1 MDDLINRTDDL
12 ISRQALI
19 EHLRRTIE
27 ATSTADG
34 DYNEGFND
42 GMDFAACFAST
53 LPSAQPE
60 RLTDDDLETIRIH
73 LSAYKEKLCNQR
85 RWKEAEEYQRIID
98 RLISFASAQPERKT
112 GHWLV
117 KQDHN
122 GSTYGECSQC
132 HGIQYAG
139 HTPYCPYCGA
149 RMEGGDRNE

>member
-53 LPSAQPE
+53 LPSAQSE
-60 RLTDDDLETIRIH
+60 R
-73 LSAYKEKLCNQR
+73 
-85 RWKEAEEYQRIID
+85 
-98 RLISFASAQPERKT
+98 PT
-112 GHWLV
+112 GHWEF
-117 KQDHN
+117 QGDQMFTCTCC
-122 GSTYGECSQC
+122 GYIASQEQLESWR
-132 HGIQYAG
+132 IKETDSAF
-139 HTPYCPYCGA
+139 PLFCPNCGA
-149 RMEGGDRNE
+149 DMRGEKDE